1 MKPTAKGQQPAHN
14 AIQEQPPLGLARL
27 MTMAFHGVDLAPL
40 GQSLLEQTRNN
51 PNASSANALMDVA
64 IILHLKESHEI
75 ARAMQQ
81 QALEFK
87 QLYQLPAKGQP
98 AIRLLTINVPGDLSA
113 NTPVEFLVE
122 DSDIE
127 LNMLYVAP
135 NLPFPEQLPEHD
147 VMFVAVSEK
156 EYNLTVLKFLEEIAP
171 LWPRPVLNLP
181 DRIARL
187 SRDSA
192 SALLHSAPGVIMPVT
207 SRVSRET
214 LQRIGRGE
222 VSLSTILKDLD
233 FPIIVRPLDS
243 HAGRGLIKADD
254 AVAISKYLETVAEN
268 EFFVAR
274 FVDYR
279 SDDGLF
285 RKYRV
290 VLIDGR
296 PYASHM
302 AVSDHWM
309 IHYLNAGMD
318 ESAEKRSEEARFMAD
333 FDLDFASR
341 HGDALHSIAER
352 TGLDYLVI
360 DCAQAQTGQL
370 LIFEVDSSAVVH
382 AMDPVEG
389 FPYKKPQM
397 HKVFS
402 AFRRMLVT
410 AIERRSRQSLAT
422 VGG

>member
-1 MKPTAKGQQPAHN
+1 MKFTATTQQPAYN
-14 AIQEQPPLGLARL
+14 AVQEPLMGLAPL
-27 MTMAFHGVDLAPL
+27 MTMAFRGVDLTPL
-40 GQSLLEQTRNN
+40 GQSLLDRTRNY

-64 IILHLKESHEI
+64 IILHLKGCHEV
-75 ARAMQQ
+75 ARAMQE
-81 QALEFK
+81 QALQFK

-113 NTPVEFLVE
+113 NTPLEFLVE
-122 DSDIE
+122 DSEIE
-127 LNMLYVAP
+127 LNMLYVGP
-135 NLPFPEQLPEHD
+135 NLPFPQQLPEHD
-147 VMFVAVSEK
+147 VMFVAVSE
-156 EYNLTVLKFLEEIAP
+156 EEHNLAVLKFLEDLVP
-171 LWPRPVLNLP
+171 LWPRPILNLP

-192 SALLHSAPGVIMPVT
+192 SALLDSAPGVIMPAT

-222 VSLSTILKDLD
+222 VSVSTILKDLD
-233 FPIIVRPLDS
+233 FPIIVRPVDS

-254 AVAISKYLETVAEN
+254 AVAISKYLETMTEN
-268 EFFVAR
+268 EFFVAP

-279 SDDGLF
+279 SEDGLF

-290 VLIDGR
+290 VLIDGHA
-296 PYASHM
+296 YAGHM
-302 AVSDHWM
+302 GVSDHWM

-341 HGDALHSIAER
+341 HGDALHSIAGR

-360 DCAQAQTGQL
+360 DCAQTRAGKL

-382 AMDPVEG
+382 AMDPVEV

-402 AFRRMLVT
+402 AFRTMLVGAT
-410 AIERRSRQSLAT
+410 ERGSRNGLVS
-422 VGG
+422 VGE